1 MNIIKKWKK
10 KEKKDWENSL
20 DESQLTLYELVIGI
34 VMFSVL
40 ELIIGVF
47 FINKI
52 ICFILGIIIG
62 TIAAIVI
69 VKHMHST
76 IDRAIEAGEEAAE
89 KIVRNGALLRIL
101 GIFTILFIVVYLH
114 KYINVYAV
122 FISMLNLKFSAYIQP
137 LTNKLI
143 SCRYLKG
150 R

>member
-1 MNIIKKWKK
+1 MNIIKRWKK
-10 KEKKDWENSL
+10 KERKEWENEL
-20 DESQLTLYELVIGI
+20 DESNLTLCELVIGI
-34 VMFSVL
+34 VLFSML
-40 ELIIGVF
+40 ELIVGVF

-52 ICFILGIIIG
+52 ICFILGIIVG
-62 TIAAIVI
+62 TVSAIVI
-69 VKHMHST
+69 VNHMYST
-76 IDRAIEAGEEAAE
+76 IDKAIEAGEEAAE
-89 KIVRNGALLRIL
+89 KIVRNGAMLRIL
-101 GIFTILFIVVYLH
+101 GIFTIFFIVVYLH

>member
-1 MNIIKKWKK
+1 MNIIKRWKK
-10 KEKKDWENSL
+10 KERKEWENKL
-20 DESQLTLYELVIGI
+20 DESKLTLCELVIGI
-34 VMFSVL
+34 VLFSML
-40 ELIIGVF
+40 ELIVGVF

-52 ICFILGIIIG
+52 ICFILGIIVG
-62 TIAAIVI
+62 TLSAIVI
-69 VKHMHST
+69 VNHMYST
-76 IDRAIEAGEEAAE
+76 IDKAIEAGEEAAE
-89 KIVRNGALLRIL
+89 KIVRKGAMLRIL
-101 GIFTILFIVVYLH
+101 GIFTIFFIVVYLH

>member
-1 MNIIKKWKK
+1 MNIIKRWKK
-10 KEKKDWENSL
+10 KERKEWENEL
-20 DESQLTLYELVIGI
+20 DESKLTLCELVIGI
-34 VMFSVL
+34 VLFSML
-40 ELIIGVF
+40 ELIVGVF

-52 ICFILGIIIG
+52 ICFILGIIVG
-62 TIAAIVI
+62 TLSAIVI
-69 VKHMHST
+69 VNHMYST
-76 IDRAIEAGEEAAE
+76 IDKAIEAGEEAAE
-89 KIVRNGALLRIL
+89 KIVRNGAMLRIL
-101 GIFTILFIVVYLH
+101 GIFTIFFIVVYLH

>member
-10 KEKKDWENSL
+10 KERKDWENSL

-34 VMFSVL
+34 VMFSVF

-101 GIFTILFIVVYLH
+101 GIFTIFFIVVYLH

>member
-1 MNIIKKWKK
+1 MNIIKRWKK
-10 KEKKDWENSL
+10 KERKEWENKL
-20 DESQLTLYELVIGI
+20 DESKLTLCELVIGI
-34 VMFSVL
+34 VLFSML
-40 ELIIGVF
+40 ELIVGVF

-52 ICFILGIIIG
+52 ICFILGIIVG
-62 TIAAIVI
+62 TLSAIVI
-69 VKHMHST
+69 VNHMYST
-76 IDRAIEAGEEAAE
+76 IDKAIEAGEEAAE
-89 KIVRNGALLRIL
+89 KIVRNGAMLRIL
-101 GIFTILFIVVYLH
+101 GIFTIFFIVVYLH

>member
-1 MNIIKKWKK
+1 MNIIEKWKK

-101 GIFTILFIVVYLH
+101 GIFTIFFLVVYLH
-114 KYINVYAV
+114 NYINVYAV

>member
-10 KEKKDWENSL
+10 KERKDWENSL
-20 DESQLTLYELVIGI
+20 DEPQLTLYELVIGI
-34 VMFSVL
+34 VMFSVF

-62 TIAAIVI
+62 TLAAIVI

-101 GIFTILFIVVYLH
+101 GIFTIFLIVVYLH

>member
-1 MNIIKKWKK
+1 MNIIKRWKK
-10 KEKKDWENSL
+10 KERKEWENEL
-20 DESQLTLYELVIGI
+20 DESKLTLCELVIGI
-34 VMFSVL
+34 VLFSML
-40 ELIIGVF
+40 ELIVGVF

-52 ICFILGIIIG
+52 ICFVLGIIVG
-62 TIAAIVI
+62 TVSAIVI
-69 VKHMHST
+69 VNHMYST
-76 IDRAIEAGEEAAE
+76 IDKAIEAGEEAAE
-89 KIVRNGALLRIL
+89 KIVRNGAMLRIL
-101 GIFTILFIVVYLH
+101 GIFTIFFIVVYLH

>member
-101 GIFTILFIVVYLH
+101 GIFTIFFLVVYLH
-114 KYINVYAV
+114 NYINVYAV

>member
-1 MNIIKKWKK
+1 MNIIKRWKK
-10 KEKKDWENSL
+10 KERKELENEL
-20 DESQLTLYELVIGI
+20 DESKLTLCELVIGI
-34 VMFSVL
+34 VLFSML
-40 ELIIGVF
+40 ELIVGVF

-52 ICFILGIIIG
+52 ICFILGIIVG
-62 TIAAIVI
+62 TVSAIVI
-69 VKHMHST
+69 VNHMYST
-76 IDRAIEAGEEAAE
+76 IDKAIEAGEEAAE
-89 KIVRNGALLRIL
+89 KIVRNGAMLRIL
-101 GIFTILFIVVYLH
+101 GIFTIFFIVVYLH

>member
-1 MNIIKKWKK
+1 MNIIEKWKK

-40 ELIIGVF
+40 ELIFGVF

-101 GIFTILFIVVYLH
+101 GIFTIFFLVVYLH
-114 KYINVYAV
+114 NYINVYAV

>member
-1 MNIIKKWKK
+1 MNIIKRWKK
-10 KEKKDWENSL
+10 KERKEWGNEL
-20 DESQLTLYELVIGI
+20 DESKLTLCELVIGI
-34 VMFSVL
+34 VLFSML
-40 ELIIGVF
+40 ELIVGVF

-52 ICFILGIIIG
+52 ICFILGIIVG
-62 TIAAIVI
+62 TLSAIVI
-69 VKHMHST
+69 VNHMYST
-76 IDRAIEAGEEAAE
+76 IDKAIEAGEEAAE
-89 KIVRNGALLRIL
+89 KIVRNGAMLRIL
-101 GIFTILFIVVYLH
+101 GIFTIFFIVVYLH

>member
-1 MNIIKKWKK
+1 MNIIKRWKK
-10 KEKKDWENSL
+10 KERKEWGNEL
-20 DESQLTLYELVIGI
+20 DESKLTLCELVIGI
-34 VMFSVL
+34 VLLSML
-40 ELIIGVF
+40 ELIVGVF

-52 ICFILGIIIG
+52 ICFILGIIVG
-62 TIAAIVI
+62 TLSAIVI
-69 VKHMHST
+69 VNHMYST
-76 IDRAIEAGEEAAE
+76 IDKAIEAGEEAAE
-89 KIVRNGALLRIL
+89 KIVRNGAMLRIL
-101 GIFTILFIVVYLH
+101 GIFTIFFIVVYFH